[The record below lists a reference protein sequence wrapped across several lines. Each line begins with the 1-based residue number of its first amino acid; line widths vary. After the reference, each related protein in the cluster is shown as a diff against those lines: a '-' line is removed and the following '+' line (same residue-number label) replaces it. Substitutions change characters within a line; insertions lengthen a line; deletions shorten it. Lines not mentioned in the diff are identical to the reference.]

1 MFFWGLGPRGQGA
14 ALRMS
19 KCSVGQLCRSS
30 GILRHAEKKV
40 CEDIAWKVFW
50 SQRPRRPLRDSGI
63 FLGLPI
69 GSIAVP
75 FGGYLIGS

>member
-40 CEDIAWKVFW
+40 CEDIAWKVFG
-50 SQRPRRPLRDSGI
+50 RKDLADLCGI
-63 FLGLPI
+63 PVF
-69 GSIAVP
+69 
-75 FGGYLIGS
+75 F